1 MSPPNREPIEINEAS
16 IGEPSLSVAAVDPID
31 TLPRISER
39 DGTIKNGKLAGM
51 TMWRAVWVLAWPVL
65 IEAFLNSLVGVTDTT
80 LAAGLS
86 EPAAD
91 AVGGAAYFMWVVG
104 IGSIAL
110 GMGGTAMV
118 ARAMGKGRLALSGVV
133 AGQCATLSIASGLV
147 TGLFIIAIAPVI
159 ATWLSLGP
167 QAHAE
172 AVTYMRLCALA
183 APMQTFAQVGIAC
196 IRGAGDSVRPLV
208 LMVVINLLNLV
219 LSFFLSGVDL
229 AHGVKTPS
237 GEITRQI
244 ILANPSPINLG
255 VSGIALGTC
264 IAWTFGAIIMLV
276 MLTGGVHGMKLR
288 AQRLRPHWHTMRRL
302 VRIGLPNMAEVIGMW
317 LGNFILILMVGWMNT
332 EGFMGAHVLA
342 VRIEAFSFLAG
353 FALSLA
359 AATLAGQYLGAG
371 SPAMAKQAVIR
382 CTLIAMTIM
391 GLFGL
396 AFMLIPTHIAGLFT
410 QQPAHLELVPKI
422 LPIFGSIEAIFAVS
436 IVLRSALRGV
446 GDTTTVMWITWITI
460 WGFRMPLAWLGSGVP
475 MPLPW
480 GGEIPNPAPLQALG
494 VHPLVGF
501 EVGLCVELLIR
512 SALFSYVFFKGN
524 WTKKKV

>member
-1 MSPPNREPIEINEAS
+1 MSTSRDPIELTDAS
-16 IGEPSLSVAAVDPID
+16 IGEPSLAVAAVEPVD
-31 TLPRISER
+31 TLPRVSER
-39 DGTIKNGKLAGM
+39 DGTIKSGKLAGM
-51 TMWRAVWVLAWPVL
+51 GMWQAVWVLSWPVL

-86 EPAAD
+86 EHAAD
-91 AVGGAAYFMWVVG
+91 AVGGGAYFMWVVG

-147 TGLFIIAIAPVI
+147 SGLFIIALAPVI

-167 QAHAE
+167 EAHRE
-172 AVTYMRLCALA
+172 AVAYMRLCALA

-208 LMVVINLLNLV
+208 LMIVINILNLV
-219 LSFFLSGVDL
+219 LSFLLSGVDL
-229 AHGVKTPS
+229 AHGVKSAS
-237 GEITRQI
+237 GEIIREVY
-244 ILANPSPINLG
+244 LHNPSPIKMG
-255 VSGIALGTC
+255 VAGIALGTS
-264 IAWTFGAIIMLV
+264 IAWALGAFIMLG
-276 MLTGGVHGMKLR
+276 MLGKGVHGMRLR
-288 AQRLRPHWHTMRRL
+288 AARLRPHWHTMRRL
-302 VRIGLPNMAEVIGMW
+302 VRIGLPNMLEVVGMW
-317 LGNFILILMVGWMNT
+317 LGNFILILMVGWMNS

-371 SPAMAKQAVIR
+371 SPGMARRAVMR
-382 CTLIAMTIM
+382 CTLIAMAIM
-391 GLFGL
+391 GIFGL
-396 AFMLIPTHIAGLFT
+396 AFMLIPVKVAGLFT
-410 QQPAHLELVPKI
+410 QQPSHLELVPRI
-422 LPIFGSIEAIFAVS
+422 LPIFGAIEAIFAVS

-460 WGFRMPLAWLGSGVP
+460 WGVRMPLAWLGSGVP

-501 EVGLCVELLIR
+501 EVGLCLELLIR
-512 SALFSYVFFKGN
+512 SALFGYVFLRGK
-524 WTKKKV
+524 WMTKKV

>member
-1 MSPPNREPIEINEAS
+1 MTAPPPPIEITEAS

-51 TMWRAVWVLAWPVL
+51 TMWRAVWVLSWPVL

-133 AGQCATLSIASGLV
+133 AGQCATLSIASGIV
-147 TGLFIIAIAPVI
+147 TAIFIILIAPVI

-167 QAHAE
+167 EAHEE
-172 AVTYMRLCALA
+172 AVTYMRICALA

-208 LMVVINLLNLV
+208 LMIAINILNLI
-219 LSFFLSGVDL
+219 LAFLLSGVDI
-229 AHGVKTPS
+229 AHGVKSAT
-237 GEITRQI
+237 GEITREV
-244 ILANPSPINLG
+244 ILHNPSPFHMG
-255 VSGIALGTC
+255 VAGIALGTS
-264 IAWTFGAIIMLV
+264 IAWTLGALIMLF
-276 MLTGGVHGMKLR
+276 MLMRGVHGMRLR
-288 AQRLRPHWHTMRRL
+288 AARLRPHWHTMRRL
-302 VRIGLPNMAEVIGMW
+302 VRIGLPNMLEVVGMW

-371 SPAMAKQAVIR
+371 SAAMAKQAVLR
-382 CTLIAMTIM
+382 CTAIAMLIM
-391 GLFGL
+391 GAFGL
-396 AFMLIPTHIAGLFT
+396 AFMLIPAQIAGLFT
-410 QQPAHLELVPKI
+410 QQPAHLELVPRI
-422 LPIFGSIEAIFAVS
+422 LPVFGAIEAIFAIS

-460 WGFRMPLAWLGSGVP
+460 WGIRMPLAWLGSGVSL
-475 MPLPW
+475 PLPG

-494 VHPLVGF
+494 VHPLIGF
-501 EVGLCVELLIR
+501 EIGLCAELLIR
-512 SALFSYVFFKGN
+512 SALFSYVFFKGK